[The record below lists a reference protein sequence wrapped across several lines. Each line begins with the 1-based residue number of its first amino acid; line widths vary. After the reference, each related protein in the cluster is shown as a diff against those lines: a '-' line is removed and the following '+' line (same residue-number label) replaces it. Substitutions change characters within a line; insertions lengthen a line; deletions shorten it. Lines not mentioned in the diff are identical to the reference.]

1 MRPRHP
7 HAAES
12 GVGKHTARESE
23 SAQAC
28 AIGEERV
35 ANAHSAACGCLGL
48 MAGPSGPLPVR
59 IFRVRPLRPVRSL
72 PAGSGTPDGVRTR
85 LQRGLSRVCTFA
97 TGTAPAFGR
106 PLAPRYG
113 SDLLPL
119 RLPWLLQRG
128 DAFFA
133 PPR

>member
-35 ANAHSAACGCLGL
+35 
-48 MAGPSGPLPVR
+48 AGPSGPLPVR